1 MKRVILLVCLM
12 VCAHFVSA
20 QTVIRGVVVDN
31 NNQPVMGASVMV
43 DGASN
48 AVVTDFDGAFEISV
62 EEGSKLSIAMLGY
75 RSVEQA
81 AAQDMVVVLRKKGAG
96 SSADGWRM
104 FIMANGAYS
113 PQQKTMGGVSGYGFT
128 LGMFKTAGW
137 YASFMMGPQFKLP
150 KYGDNQFRST
160 DVYGEP
166 INFKDMNSY
175 LYTGNMKVCRW
186 SGTVGFVAGKTVYF
200 YAGVGYGRRSLLCEA
215 YNFYG
220 EPNYWI
226 PEQSRT
232 SILNGMMWEC
242 GILAD
247 IKGFG
252 LSVGADCLT
261 DFNNTAFWE
270 IKVGLGGCFN
280 VKGAK
285 K

>member
-1 MKRVILLVCLM
+1 MKRSILLVCL
-12 VCAHFVSA
+12 VFCAHFLSA
-20 QTVIRGVVVDN
+20 QNTIRGVVVDD

-43 DGASN
+43 DGAPN
-48 AVVTDFDGAFEISV
+48 AIVTDFDGSFEIPAEV
-62 EEGSKLSIAMLGY
+62 GAKLSVAMLGY
-75 RSVEQA
+75 RSAEQA
-81 AAQDMVVVLRKKGAG
+81 AAQDMVVVLRKKGAKRPE
-96 SSADGWRM
+96 GWRM
-104 FIMANGAYS
+104 FILADGAYS
-113 PQQKTMGGVSGYGFT
+113 PQQKTMGGISGYGFT

-137 YASFMMGPQFKLP
+137 YASFMMGPQIKFP
-150 KYGDNQFRST
+150 KYGDSKNAN
-160 DVYGEP
+160 D
-166 INFKDMNSY
+166 Y
-175 LYTGNMKVCRW
+175 LYTGKMRVSRW
-186 SGTVGFVAGKTVYF
+186 SGTVGFLAGKKAYF
-200 YAGVGYGRRSLLCEA
+200 YGGVGYGRRGLLCEA
-215 YNFYG
+215 YNIDG
-220 EPNYWI
+220 QVAYWI